1 MLLRLL
7 FDLRL
12 ERSSVD
18 LIHLLDLLSLDL
30 MLLHHLVQLVLYHP
44 PILFQ
49 LISLLFLLEVPQLD
63 LLRVVLARLLDLAV
77 AHLLHGYLLLRSETH
92 VDGLQLFTLLPTL
105 CETLS
110 FTLLMLNLLLLVV
123 LEHRLIHQHV
133 HVPLQ

>member
-12 ERSSVD
+12 ERSPVD

-77 AHLLHGYLLLRSETH
+77 AHLLHG
-92 VDGLQLFTLLPTL
+92 
-105 CETLS
+105 
-110 FTLLMLNLLLLVV
+110 
-123 LEHRLIHQHV
+123 
-133 HVPLQ
+133 